1 MTYVFVP
8 ALALL
13 QAGYL
18 QGPFG
23 VVLASLIL
31 MSSLFHFSDTESKT
45 EDHCFVGFPA
55 DLEYRRLLCLR
66 LPHAALAGQCRRFD
80 LRGLDVRAD
89 GVGAPHAH
97 ADALAWPR
105 WRCR

>member
-18 QGPFG
+18 QGAFG
-23 VVLASLIL
+23 VLLASLIL
-31 MSSLFHFSDTESKT
+31 VSSLFHFSDTESKT

-55 DLEYRRLLCLR
+55 VWNIVAFYVFAFHM
-66 LPHAALAGQCRRFD
+66 PPWAVAGVVLAC
-80 LRGLDVRAD
+80 V
-89 GVGAPHAH
+89 
-97 ADALAWPR
+97 
-105 WRCR
+105 C